1 MMKIVGRHVITG
13 EVFAV
18 TRRGDPVWLPTEG
31 SHKGLPLQVNVR
43 EWRVT
48 PTDDAPEPNVFIS
61 PGWIDIQVN
70 GFAGGDF
77 NAADATPETVAHI
90 VARLADEGVVQC
102 LPTVITQSHAHMA
115 HCLRTIANAM
125 AQDANVGEAM
135 AGIHIEGPWIS
146 PVDGARGAH
155 PLEHARRPTWDEFER
170 LQDAAQGHIKL
181 VTLAPEIDGAIS
193 FVEQLVR
200 AGVIVAL
207 GHTMA
212 STQDIANAVQ
222 AGATLSTHLGNGAPA
237 MLPRHPNMIWDQ
249 LADDRLYASAIFDG
263 HHLPAGVMRV
273 LAKVKGPERLILTS
287 DAVALARM
295 LPGIYD
301 AAVGGKVELRA
312 DGRLSVLGTPYLA
325 GSASSLKDGVEHAVR
340 DAGVSL
346 ADACRMAS
354 ITPAALLDLPQP
366 RGFTVFRWDLAAT
379 RATILCTVR

>member
-1 MMKIVGRHVITG
+1 MKIVGQHVLSG
-13 EVFAV
+13 EAIAV
-18 TRRGDPVWLPTEG
+18 ECANR
-31 SHKGLPLQVNVR
+31 Q
-43 EWRVT
+43 WRMS
-48 PTDDAPEPNVFIS
+48 PTDEAPEHDVYIS

-70 GFAGGDF
+70 GFAGSDF
-77 NAADATPETVAHI
+77 NAANASPETAAHI
-90 VARLADEGVVQC
+90 IARLADEGVVQC
-102 LPTVITQSHAHMA
+102 LPTVITQSHGHMA
-115 HCLRTIANAM
+115 HCLGTIAHAM
-125 AQDANVGEAM
+125 AQDANVRDAI
-135 AGIHIEGPWIS
+135 AGIHMEGPWIS
-146 PVDGARGAH
+146 PLDGARGAH
-155 PLEHARRPTWDEFER
+155 PREHARWPSWDEFER

-181 VTLAPEIDGAIS
+181 VTLAPEIEGAIA
-193 FVEQLVR
+193 FIEQLAR

-263 HHLPAGVMRV
+263 HHLPASMMRV
-273 LAKVKGPERLILTS
+273 LAKVKGVERLILTS

-325 GSASSLKDGVEHAVR
+325 GSATSLKDGVEHAVR

-346 ADACRMAS
+346 ADACCMAS
-354 ITPAALLDLPQP
+354 TTPAALLDLPQP

-379 RATILCTVR
+379 RAIILCTVR